1 LCGISGIYRFDEKPV
16 EQATLERMKN
26 SMRHRGPDD
35 EGLFL
40 DGPVGLAHNRL
51 SILDLSEHGH
61 QPMYDPQGRTWIV
74 YNGEIYNFQE
84 TRKDLEAA
92 GYRFRSTGDTEV
104 ILYAYDKWGRSC
116 VDRFNGMF
124 AFVIYDQ
131 KSGELFAARDRLG
144 IKPLYYFV
152 DDRQFVF
159 ASETKAILLAND
171 VPRQIRP
178 EALPE
183 LVAFRYVA
191 NGQTLFKDIHELK
204 PGHWIEVNRQGVRVQ
219 QYWDI
224 DFDSADEAT
233 DDQWVQ
239 GFRRQLAKSVQYQ
252 LISDVPVGCALSG
265 GVDSSLVTAL
275 SCEASMSTMK
285 TFSIGFDD
293 QVYDERRYARQASE
307 TLGVENESRV
317 LSESTFYENLP
328 RLIWHMD
335 EPINHPNAV
344 GIWMLA
350 KLAREKVTV
359 LLTGEGGDE
368 LMGGY
373 GRFQTV
379 LRQRH
384 LARTVP
390 GSRLVARLVPDRVG
404 GRASRVAREL
414 RRDDDGRMI
423 WSSSY
428 IPSPHIRR
436 LFGDRGIEQ
445 AEVERRVMLEK
456 APRDNLINRH
466 LYLDQKT
473 YMASVL
479 MRNDKMMMAESLEG
493 RVPFLDHHVVEYAA
507 RVPTSL
513 KVNRHQGKIALFQLA
528 GQIFGPELFQRPKS
542 GFGLPVAYF
551 RDQGLAILKG
561 LIRGRSFR
569 ERGWMDPKGVDELLM
584 RHESGLENLAEGLWL
599 LATLELWARAF
610 IDRPGVIPTL

>member
-1 LCGISGIYRFDEKPV
+1 
-16 EQATLERMKN
+16 MH
-26 SMRHRGPDD
+26 HRGPDD

-40 DGPVGLAHNRL
+40 DGHVGLAHNRL
-51 SILDLSEHGH
+51 SILDLSAHGH
-61 QPMYDPQGRTWIV
+61 QPMNDPQGRTWIV

-84 TRKDLEAA
+84 IRRDLEAE
-92 GYRFRSTGDTEV
+92 GHQFHSTGDTEV
-104 ILYAYDKWGRSC
+104 ILHAYRQWGRSC
-116 VDRFNGMF
+116 VDHFNGMF

-131 KSGELFAARDRLG
+131 KTGELFAVRDRLG
-144 IKPLYYFV
+144 IKPLYFYV

-159 ASETKAILLAND
+159 ASETKAILLAGD
-171 VPRQIRP
+171 VPRRMRR

-183 LVAFRYVA
+183 LVAFRYVS
-191 NGQTLFKDIHELK
+191 NGQTLFENIHELK
-204 PGHWIEVNRQGVRVQ
+204 PGHWIEVNRQGHRVKS
-219 QYWDI
+219 YWDI
-224 DFDSADEAT
+224 SFDAADEAT
-233 DDQWVQ
+233 DDQWVE
-239 GFRRQLAKSVQYQ
+239 GFRRQLAKSVKYQ

-275 SCEASMSTMK
+275 SCEASISTMK

-293 QVYDERRYARQASE
+293 PVYDERRYARQVSE
-307 TLGVENESRV
+307 MLRVENDSRV
-317 LSESTFYENLP
+317 LGETTFYENLP
-328 RLIWHMD
+328 RLVWHMD

-350 KLAREKVTV
+350 KLAREKVIV

-384 LARTVP
+384 LAKAVP

-404 GRASRVAREL
+404 GRTSRVAREL
-414 RRDDDGRMI
+414 RRDDDGHLI

-428 IPSPHIRR
+428 LASPHVRM
-436 LFGDRGIEQ
+436 LFGDGAIEQ
-445 AEVERRVMLEK
+445 AETQRRVILEA
-456 APRDNLINRH
+456 APRNNLISRH
-466 LYLDQKT
+466 LYLEQKT
-473 YMASVL
+473 YLVSLL
-479 MRNDKMMMAESLEG
+479 MRNDKMTMAESLEG

-513 KVNRHQGKIALFQLA
+513 KVNRHQGKIALVRLA
-528 GQIFGPELFQRPKS
+528 GEVFGPELFRRSKS

-551 RDQGLAILKG
+551 RDRGLAILKD

-569 ERGWMDPKGVDELLM
+569 ERGWMDPKGVNELLR
-584 RHESGLENLAEGLWL
+584 RHESGQENLAEGLWL
-599 LATLELWARAF
+599 LASLELWARTF
-610 IDRPGVIPTL
+610 IDRPGVIASL